1 MFEINVGGR
10 IRHRRKQLKYSVDK
24 LAEMIGKNRATVY
37 RYESNEIENM
47 PFEIL
52 EPLAKALKVSPAYLM
67 GWEEK
72 DNKEL
77 LTEYNYFPVSISAG
91 LPSDVDSMTDG
102 DVEKVRIP
110 DAIMGKWAGDT
121 GVYLMKVNGESMN
134 KIIPHGSMIAV
145 KYTELQNLKDGDIV
159 VYSHNNEYSVKR
171 FYTSDEKLIFR
182 PDSYDKSFTDH
193 LTSSDSSDLVIH
205 GKVVVYIVTAN

>member
-1 MFEINVGGR
+1 MFNINVGDR
-10 IRHRRKQLKYSVDK
+10 IRHRRKQLKYSADK

-67 GWEEK
+67 GFAEK
-72 DNKEL
+72 DSSEL

-91 LPSDVDSMTDG
+91 LPSDVESMLNG
-102 DVEKVRIP
+102 DIEKVRLP
-110 DAIMGKWAGDT
+110 DAIMGKWAGAT
-121 GVYLMKVNGESMN
+121 GVYLMKINGESMN

-145 KYTELQNLKDGDIV
+145 KYTDIQNLNDGDIV
-159 VYSHNNEYSVKR
+159 VYSHNNDYSVKR
-171 FYTSDEKLIFR
+171 FYTSDDGLIFR
-182 PDSYDKSFTDH
+182 PDSYDKSFTDY
-193 LTSSDSSDLVIH
+193 LTPSDSPDLIIH
-205 GKVVVYIVTAN
+205 GKVVVYVVTAV